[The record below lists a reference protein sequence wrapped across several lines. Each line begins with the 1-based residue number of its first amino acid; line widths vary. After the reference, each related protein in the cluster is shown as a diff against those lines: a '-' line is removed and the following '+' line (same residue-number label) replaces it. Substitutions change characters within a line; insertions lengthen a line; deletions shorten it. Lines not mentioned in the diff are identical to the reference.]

1 MNENEHEIVSDTS
14 YVEMR
19 KTESAISQYEN
30 EGANS
35 SPNEV
40 ILRDFCILIYIWF
53 WCEIYRSLDMLLIS
67 LEKLIWMYIFIIKD
81 VKIY

>member
-1 MNENEHEIVSDTS
+1 MDENEHEIVSDTS

-19 KTESAISQYEN
+19 KTEGAIGQYEN

-40 ILRDFCILIYIWF
+40 ILQDCCFLIYICF
-53 WCEIYRSLDMLLIS
+53 WCEIYRSLHMFLIS
-67 LEKLIWMYIFIIKD
+67 LKKN
-81 VKIY
+81 